1 MSILQRLL
9 LISASFLLPIS
20 VLLYFT
26 IDGIQDRIDFA
37 VLEKQGNTFQ
47 KPLEKIL
54 KALLIHKNAAITV
67 LAGDAASNAIVAK
80 EQGVLDSA
88 LRTLEGMDKELGSVL
103 QFTQDGLSKRKR
115 DDAKIDNLSKKWDQL
130 RKSWQTLSVDICKA
144 EHDNL
149 IKIVRTMITHLGDT
163 SNLILDPDLDSFYMV
178 DVSLVALPQ
187 AQERISTLL
196 SLYSSAVKSGSKK
209 EEDKTAL
216 TAQLTLFSQS
226 DIDRIFASI
235 ETALNEDNNFYGK
248 SETLHKNLPSPT
260 EKLKKS
266 TDNFVKLLT
275 NIKPEQFTKADPK
288 ILEAGNDCLEDSFT
302 LWDICSIELEELLNK
317 RIAKFKYDRFYS
329 LLLSALALS
338 LSFLLVWFIGK
349 GITGPIRTSSARLDK
364 LASGDLASVV
374 EIQGQGELGAMSLSL
389 SKAVSGMNNAI
400 VLISGNA
407 QKLIHSSSN
416 QRQVSRGMVANATET
431 SAQANAIASAAEEVS
446 VNIQSVAGAAEE
458 MGATI
463 REIAK
468 QAQQAAQVANEAVT
482 IAETGNKA
490 VLRLGENSTII
501 GNVIKV
507 ITSIAEQTNLLALN
521 ASIEAAR
528 AGEFGKG
535 FAVVASEVKELAKE
549 TSKATEDIRTKIEG
563 IQSDTREA
571 VSSNEKTRNIINKIH
586 EIQNTIAGA
595 VEEQAATTR
604 EITRNVA
611 DAAMGST
618 EIAKNITGLAE
629 AAQSTSKGAT
639 ELEKAAM
646 GLDSMASEL
655 EQLVKTFQTKAL

>member
-9 LISASFLLPIS
+9 IISGSFLLPIS

-37 VLEKQGNTFQ
+37 ALEKQGNNFQ
-47 KPLEKIL
+47 RPLEKIL
-54 KALLIHKNAAITV
+54 RSLINHKNAALVVLGGDNTAITTT
-67 LAGDAASNAIVAK
+67 SK
-80 EQGVLDSA
+80 EETLLDSGVRA
-88 LRTLEGMDKELGSVL
+88 LEGNGKAFGASLD
-103 QFTQDGLSKRKR
+103 FTVEGLAKRKR
-115 DDAKIDNLSKKWDQL
+115 EEANIDNFARKWDQF
-130 RKSWQTLSVDICKA
+130 RKSWQTMTPDACKA

-149 IKIVRTMITHLGDT
+149 IKIIRLMITHLGDT

-187 AQERISTLL
+187 AQERISTLI
-196 SLYSSAVKSGSKK
+196 SIYNSMVKNAGKNQD
-209 EEDKTAL
+209 DKLAMA
-216 TAQLTLFSQS
+216 AQITLFQQN
-226 DIDRIFASI
+226 DLDRVMSSL
-235 ETALNEDNNFYGK
+235 ETAMNEDNNFYGK
-248 SETLHKNLPSPT
+248 SESLHKNIPGPM
-260 EKLKKS
+260 EKFKKS
-266 TDNFVKLLT
+266 GDNFIKLLGT
-275 NIKPEQFTKADPK
+275 LKEANLSMVNPQVIQ
-288 ILEAGNDCLEDSFT
+288 AGNEALEDSFG
-302 LWDICSIELEELLNK
+302 LWDVCSSELEVLLDK
-317 RIAKFKYDRFYS
+317 RINKFKSDRLYS

-338 LSFLLVWFIGK
+338 LSFLLVWYIGK
-349 GITGPIRTSSARLDK
+349 GITVPIRSSSERLEK
-364 LASGDLASVV
+364 LAKGDLASVV
-374 EIQGQGELGAMSLSL
+374 EIKGQGELGSMSLSL
-389 SKAVSGMNNAI
+389 SKAISGMNNAI

-416 QRQVSRGMVANATET
+416 QRQVSRSMVANATET

-446 VNIQSVAGAAEE
+446 VNIRTVASAAEE

-463 REIAK
+463 REIAR
-468 QAQQAAQVANEAVT
+468 QAQQAAQVANEAVS
-482 IAETGNKA
+482 IADIGNKA
-490 VLRLGENSTII
+490 VLRLGENSNII

-571 VSSNEKTRNIINKIH
+571 VASNEKTRNIITKIH

-604 EITRNVA
+604 EITKNVA
-611 DAAMGST
+611 DAATGSS

-639 ELEKAAM
+639 DLEKAAL

-655 EQLVKTFQTKAL
+655 EQLVKTFQIKGA

>member
-67 LAGDAASNAIVAK
+67 LAGDAASNAIVTK
-80 EQGVLDSA
+80 EQGILDSA
-88 LRTLEGMDKELGSVL
+88 LRTLEGLDKELGSVL

-115 DDAKIDNLSKKWDQL
+115 DDAKIDNFARKWDQL
-130 RKSWQTLSVDICKA
+130 RKSWQTLSEDICKA

-209 EEDKTAL
+209 EEDKTTL

-266 TDNFVKLLT
+266 TDNFVKLLS

-288 ILEAGNDCLEDSFT
+288 ILEAANDALEDSFI

-338 LSFLLVWFIGK
+338 VSFALVWFIGK

-374 EIQGQGELGAMSLSL
+374 EIQGQGELGAMSQSL

-400 VLISGNA
+400 VLISSNA